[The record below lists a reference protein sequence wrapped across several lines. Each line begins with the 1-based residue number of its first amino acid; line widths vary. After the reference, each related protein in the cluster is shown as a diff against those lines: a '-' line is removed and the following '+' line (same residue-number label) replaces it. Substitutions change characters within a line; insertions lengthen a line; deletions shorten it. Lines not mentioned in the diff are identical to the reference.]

1 MRIGIN
7 LLYMLPG
14 KVGGTETYA
23 AGLLKGLAEISAKD
37 DFVVFMN
44 RESANWPIPNLP
56 NFSRVVC
63 PVKAHSRLQRYLYEQ
78 IRLPRLLSKYN
89 IDIVHSLGY
98 VSPLFAP
105 CSSIV
110 TVHDLN
116 FFALKHTMSY
126 RKRIF
131 LRFFSLQS
139 IRRSNHVITISRFS
153 KNEICKKTKLD
164 QSRITVTHLA
174 PQKKSHSAALIN
186 DWAELKTNY
195 GISKPYVI
203 AIGGGTP
210 HKNIPRLIM
219 AFASI
224 KDKFP
229 HSLVLMGRLPGN
241 VNLSA
246 EYMGKEL
253 KDRIFTTGYVP
264 EEHVLPLLG
273 NADLFV
279 FPSLYEGFGL
289 PVIEA
294 QQAGVAVICSVAGPL
309 PEVAGDGA
317 LYFDPI
323 SVEDIAHKL
332 QYCLRDSNLR
342 LQLVSKGRENLCRFS
357 WAKTALSTMQVYRR
371 VVKAGKVM
379 RKN

>member
-23 AGLLKGLAEISAKD
+23 AGLLKGLAEISKKD
-37 DFVVFMN
+37 DFVVFVN
-44 RESANWPIPNLP
+44 RESANWSIPNLP

-63 PVKAHSRLQRYLYEQ
+63 PVEAHSRPRRYFYEQ

-105 CSSIV
+105 CSSVV

-139 IRRSNHVITISRFS
+139 MRRSNHVITISRFS
-153 KNEICKKTKLD
+153 KNEICNNTKLD
-164 QSRITVTHLA
+164 QSGVTVTHLA
-174 PQKKSHSAALIN
+174 PLQKSHSAASKN
-186 DWAELKTNY
+186 EWANLRTHY
-195 GISKPYVI
+195 GISKPYII
-203 AIGGGTP
+203 AIGGGTL

-219 AFASI
+219 AFDSI
-224 KDKFP
+224 KDRFP

-246 EYMGKEL
+246 DIDKEL
-253 KDRIFTTGYVP
+253 KDRICTTGYVP
-264 EEHVLPLLG
+264 EEHVMTLLG

-279 FPSLYEGFGL
+279 FSSLYEGFGL

-294 QQAGVAVICSVAGPL
+294 QQAGVAVICSVAGSL

-317 LYFDPI
+317 IYFDPI
-323 SVEDIAHKL
+323 SVEDLSDKL
-332 QYCLRDSNLR
+332 QYCLGDSNLR

-357 WAKTALSTMQVYRR
+357 WVKTAISTMQVYRR
-371 VVKAGKVM
+371 VVQAGK
-379 RKN
+379 